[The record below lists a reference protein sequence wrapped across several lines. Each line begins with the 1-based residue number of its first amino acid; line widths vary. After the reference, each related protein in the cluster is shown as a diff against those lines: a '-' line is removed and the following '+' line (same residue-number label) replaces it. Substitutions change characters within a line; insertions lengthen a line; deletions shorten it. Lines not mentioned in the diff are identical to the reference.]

1 VWLSVRLKNSLVGGE
16 VMIKIVWHR
25 TGSFDQTFSK
35 RLQKCELAQIWPIGL
50 LSESTPQRLN
60 LLSGLIEN
68 GH

>member
-1 VWLSVRLKNSLVGGE
+1 
-16 VMIKIVWHR
+16 MIKIVWHR

-50 LSESTPQRLN
+50 LPESTPQRLN